1 MINKIGIEVQKRLRP
16 AETQRLRTAH
26 ELAINLT
33 GDINAERCDALN
45 LAMDIVR
52 RVAALAAPRE
62 VYKDFAKVL
71 NLRGPNP
78 LVQN

>member
-1 MINKIGIEVQKRLRP
+1 MLRHHWKIVAEDARLRLL
-16 AETQRLRTAH
+16 THQSCQ
-26 ELAINLT
+26 ELAINLS
-33 GDINAERCDALN
+33 GDINAEPCDAYN

-71 NLRGPNP
+71 KPRGPNP